1 MFFHQLMM
9 GTIKNTE
16 PSETPNL
23 KGKYF
28 SQNSDGKTR
37 VGVGEN

>member
-9 GTIKNTE
+9 GTIKNTK
-16 PSETPNL
+16 PSGTPNL

-28 SQNSDGKTR
+28 SQNNNEKTR